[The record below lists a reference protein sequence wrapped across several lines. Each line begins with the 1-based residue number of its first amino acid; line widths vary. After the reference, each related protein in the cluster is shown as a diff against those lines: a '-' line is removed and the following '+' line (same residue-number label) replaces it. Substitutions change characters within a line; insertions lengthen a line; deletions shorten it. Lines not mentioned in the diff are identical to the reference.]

1 MRPSS
6 GGTENPL
13 EARTMAG
20 GTVIRPTLK
29 HICDTA
35 MVCTVAPSGS
45 SDVTSPAET
54 ALSASSVF
62 SEAAVAVGVMLG
74 KGVGVV
80 DMASAPGI
88 RKDVMLSAL
97 GSVWGDARIFGGDCF
112 SLLPAP
118 LGFGRTNLEMT

>member
-1 MRPSS
+1 VSPSS

-29 HICDTA
+29 HSCDTA

-45 SDVTSPAET
+45 SDETSPAET

-62 SEAAVAVGVMLG
+62 SEAEVAVGVMFG
-74 KGVGVV
+74 KGVAIV
-80 DMASAPGI
+80 DIASAPGI
-88 RKDVMLSAL
+88 RKDVMLSVL
-97 GSVWGDARIFGGDCF
+97 GSVWGDATIFGGDCL
-112 SLLPAP
+112 SPLPAP
-118 LGFGRTNLEMT
+118 LGFGRTNLEMR

>member
-1 MRPSS
+1 MSPSS

-45 SDVTSPAET
+45 SDATSPADT

-62 SEAAVAVGVMLG
+62 SEAEVAVGVMLG
-74 KGVGVV
+74 NGDAVV
-80 DMASAPGI
+80 EMASAPGI

-97 GSVWGDARIFGGDCF
+97 GSVWGDATIFGGDF
-112 SLLPAP
+112 LSLLPAA
-118 LGFGRTNLEMT
+118 LDFGRTNLEMT